1 MNDRL
6 GELLAANDVLYCMLC
21 RDATA
26 IDIELYAQEGYHI
39 VWLDLEH
46 SAQSTDEVLRLG
58 RTVSHLGMVPL
69 VRVLELSRTHL
80 QRLLDGGIPIVNLPD
95 IRSADE
101 ARELVRL
108 GKYPPMGGRG
118 ASSTSAGTGYR
129 LGADPQETL
138 RQTNL
143 ATHMMTMIESD
154 EGYGNLDEILAVDGI
169 DILTV
174 GPSDWSIGLGL
185 FGQAASDHLAPKID
199 HVFRAAHAAGKTTVM
214 GVGSAEQV
222 RHYYDLGVRV
232 FSIGADVS
240 VKRRA
245 YAEAIAPL
253 KAAFGSG

>member
-6 GELLAANDVLYCMLC
+6 GELLAANDLLYCMLC

-108 GKYPPMGGRG
+108 GKYPPMGVG
-118 ASSTSAGTGYR
+118 
-129 LGADPQETL
+129 
-138 RQTNL
+138 
-143 ATHMMTMIESD
+143 SD
-154 EGYGNLDEILAVDGI
+154 E
-169 DILTV
+169 
-174 GPSDWSIGLGL
+174 
-185 FGQAASDHLAPKID
+185 QA
-199 HVFRAAHAAGKTTVM
+199 
-214 GVGSAEQV
+214 